1 MWIEGCMDGGDSRID
16 HGRRGEGWRV
26 GGREREQR
34 EREKQKDKRREAMN
48 KFIYQLT
55 ILS

>member
-1 MWIEGCMDGGDSRID
+1 MYGWGDSRID

-34 EREKQKDKRREAMN
+34 EREKQKDKRRDAMN